1 MNLPVSR
8 DKVVSVS
15 YVLRNARGEVYEIRD
30 LPVEYLH
37 GSGADL
43 FPRIEEA
50 LDGKSVGDLVSISLT
65 PDEAFGERDPG
76 LSFTD
81 DLDHVPE
88 ELRRIG
94 AEFEAKNSRG
104 ESRTFVVTHIAD
116 GKLTVDANHPLAGG
130 EDDDLKREHGG
141 AGHCSHAPDR
151 APTRATA
158 IAAASGRRSR
168 GGRRALPLRSPR
180 GRRAR

>member
-94 AEFEAKNSRG
+94 AQFEAKNSRG

-116 GKLTVDANHPLAGG
+116 GKLTVDANHPLAGQTVTF
-130 EDDDLKREHGG
+130 DVTVRDVREATPQEVR
-141 AGHCSHAPDR
+141 AGRPGSD
-151 APTRATA
+151 
-158 IAAASGRRSR
+158 GRS
-168 GGRRALPLRSPR
+168 LLQ
-180 GRRAR
+180 